1 MREFGWLLMVAGV
14 VISGLALT
22 MDVTVTTYDPSGL
35 LPGSV
40 VNLHLL
46 QQQGM
51 AFYGGLGLFI
61 AGVVALGLVGHL
73 GRDEARLWA
82 DRSEKRTVRPVGLKD
97 AISHDAP
104 PAVRGRAR
112 RAGRRAGKARAPGAF
127 GASARCA
134 WTPSWRASDSPG
146 QGTRPQPCAAPA
158 RLARGAVS
166 QCRPQRVQRGKAYAS
181 AASHQKPPTPKAGR

>member
-61 AGVVALGLVGHL
+61 AGVVALGLGKIEHAVGAVNRAEDS
-73 GRDEARLWA
+73 GEQ
-82 DRSEKRTVRPVGLKD
+82 DRPEPFDSSTSYIAIGVVGLALVALVATLTLPKSGGSSAETNLAVQNALD
-97 AISHDAP
+97 AANEALADLQN
-104 PAVRGRAR
+104 
-112 RAGRRAGKARAPGAF
+112 
-127 GASARCA
+127 
-134 WTPSWRASDSPG
+134 ASDS
-146 QGTRPQPCAAPA
+146 
-158 RLARGAVS
+158 LARA
-166 QCRPQRVQRGKAYAS
+166 R
-181 AASHQKPPTPKAGR
+181 